1 MSEIL
6 NANPT
11 VRNTSDLPSRRRE
24 TSPHSSK
31 QRTLGL
37 FSSTVPASAYSPDPF
52 TPSTSS
58 DEENSDDDDIVEPID
73 EQEIYA
79 LTTASFDYRP
89 HRPRGSIDSSSPP
102 TTPLP
107 NPSTHPFR
115 KPISANK
122 PPTPDLI
129 APITD
134 PEHPLTLGSLS
145 VVNLEDIHLT
155 PLFPPSS
162 PSSASPPIT
171 VLTVYITPTITH
183 CSLATVIGLGVR
195 VRLEQALPSRF
206 RVDVRIKEG
215 THSTAEGVNKQ
226 LGDKER
232 VAAALENGTLMGV
245 LRKMLKGCEGT

>member
-1 MSEIL
+1 MSDETL
-6 NANPT
+6 NANPAI
-11 VRNTSDLPSRRRE
+11 RNTSDLPSRRRQ

-31 QRTLGL
+31 QYALGL
-37 FSSTVPASAYSPDPF
+37 FSSTVPACAYSPDPF

-73 EQEIYA
+73 EQEIY
-79 LTTASFDYRP
+79 
-89 HRPRGSIDSSSPP
+89 
-102 TTPLP
+102 
-107 NPSTHPFR
+107 
-115 KPISANK
+115 
-122 PPTPDLI
+122 DLI

-145 VVNLEDIHLT
+145 VVNLPDIHLS
-155 PLFPPSS
+155 PLSPSS
-162 PSSASPPIT
+162 PIT
-171 VLTVYITPTITH
+171 ILTVYITPTITH

-195 VRLEQALPSRF
+195 VRLEQALPARF

-215 THSTAEGVNKQ
+215 THSTAEQVNKQ

-232 VAAALENGTLMGV
+232 VAAALENVTLMGV